1 MTTAQMTTAAPM
13 NIWDVYW
20 GLRVDQCPCDV
31 HFVEWLEELGLT
43 GRRIFHFGTGGH
55 HYVGIRCA
63 EPELAST
70 VLGITASPKEYDAF
84 VKLATQ
90 NPTIT
95 KSYSAYFGD
104 IYTSNARLLP
114 RFDVVTLFH
123 SCEFRS
129 EANDAYGA
137 LTDREVM
144 DLFTAQTDAGG
155 YLLFYTGSFAY
166 ATAEPIIAAWAAEAP
181 VAEIAAFKTLRV
193 FRKTG

>member
-104 IYTSNARLLP
+104 IYTSNAKLLP

>member
-1 MTTAQMTTAAPM
+1 MTTATM

-20 GLRVDQCPCDV
+20 GLRVEQCPCDV
-31 HFVEWLEELGLT
+31 HFVEWLEERELT
-43 GRRIFHFGTGGH
+43 GKRVYHFGTGGH

-63 EPELAST
+63 EPELDCA

-84 VKLATQ
+84 VKLATA

-114 RFDVVTLFH
+114 RFDIVTMFH
-123 SCEFRS
+123 TGEFRT

-137 LTDREVM
+137 LTDREVI
-144 DLFTAQTDAGG
+144 DLFTAQTDVGG
-155 YLLFYTGSFAY
+155 YILFYTGSYAY
-166 ATAEPIIAAWAAEAP
+166 DIAERIIVDWVNTAP
-181 VAEIAAFKTLRV
+181 VEEVAGFKTLRI
-193 FRKTG
+193 FRKTA

>member
-1 MTTAQMTTAAPM
+1 MTAAAM

-20 GLRVDQCPCDV
+20 GLRVEQCPCDV

-43 GRRIFHFGTGGH
+43 GQRVYHFGTGGH

-63 EPELAST
+63 EPELDCT

-84 VKLATQ
+84 VKLATG

-95 KSYSAYFGD
+95 KTYSAYFGD
-104 IYTSNARLLP
+104 IYTSNAKLLP
-114 RFDVVTLFH
+114 RFDIVTLFH
-123 SCEFRS
+123 ACEFRT

-137 LTDREVM
+137 LTDREVI

-166 ATAEPIIAAWAAEAP
+166 ATAEPIIADWAKTAP
-181 VAEIAAFKTLRV
+181 VEEVASFKTLRV

>member
-43 GRRIFHFGTGGH
+43 GQRIFHFGTGGH